1 MSIFWGLAAIMV
13 IVALLFTVPWLLR
26 ARRAAPPL
34 LDEDAVN
41 TEVIKAQLAELDTD
55 LKTGR
60 LDETQYTAAR
70 QDLERELLED
80 LSPGVQGTASRPA
93 RSGQWAGLLLVA
105 AIPVLAVVM
114 YQYIGTKEII
124 PLLEKRGSSTAA
136 AATPA
141 SDSTPPP
148 HQMGEQSLEQMVGV
162 LAQRMKD
169 KPDDLRGWILL
180 ARSYET
186 LHRYADALE
195 AYGKARRLSGDNP
208 ELLADYADTLV
219 MANGGR
225 FNDEAGELL
234 QRAIKTQPENVKAL
248 WLLGHW
254 KNQQGSYTEALDY
267 WQRAAALLP
276 PNSDDSKVIA
286 QQIAQVQQHLGSTPT
301 APVMAAPAM
310 AAPAMAAPAMA
321 AAAGAEG
328 GGTAAS
334 GGSLTV
340 TVALDPALAA
350 KTSPEE
356 TVFIFARA
364 VQGPP
369 MPLAIVRKQVKD
381 LPVTVTLDDSLAM
394 SPVMTLSKFPQV
406 TVSARVSASGN
417 AMPQSGDLQGSQSP
431 VSVGSATPVAIT
443 INSTVP

>member
-1 MSIFWGLAAIMV
+1 MSIFWGLATVMV
-13 IVALLFTVPWLLR
+13 IIALLFTVPWLLR
-26 ARRAAPPL
+26 ARRSAPPR
-34 LDEDAVN
+34 LDEDTHN
-41 TEVIKAQLAELDTD
+41 TDIVSAQLAELETD

-60 LDETQYTAAR
+60 LDETQYAAAR

-80 LSPGVQGTASRPA
+80 LSPGRGSATRPA
-93 RSGQWAGLLLVA
+93 RSGQWAVILLAA
-105 AIPVLAVVM
+105 AIPVLAVVL
-114 YQYIGTKEII
+114 YQHFGSEEII
-124 PLLEKRGSSTAA
+124 PLLEQRGTPAATAA
-136 AATPA
+136 ASDTP
-141 SDSTPPP
+141 TP
-148 HQMGEQSLEQMVGV
+148 HAMGEQSLEQMVGV
-162 LAQRMKD
+162 LAARMKE
-169 KPDDLRGWILL
+169 KPDDLHGWILL

-186 LHRYADALE
+186 LHRYADALD
-195 AYGKARRLSGDNP
+195 AYGKARQLSGDNP
-208 ELLADYADTLV
+208 DLLADYADALV

-225 FNDEAGELL
+225 FNDEAGDLL
-234 QRAIKTQPENVKAL
+234 QRAVKAQPKNVKAL
-248 WLLGHW
+248 WLMGHW

-276 PNSDDSKVIA
+276 PDSQDSKIIA
-286 QQIAQVQQHLGSTPT
+286 QQISQVQQRLGITPT
-301 APVMAAPAM
+301 TAPAL
-310 AAPAMAAPAMA
+310 AAATTA
-321 AAAGAEG
+321 AAADVEDG
-328 GGTAAS
+328 GKAAG

-340 TVALDPALAA
+340 TVSLDPSLAA
-350 KTSPEE
+350 KATPEE

-417 AMPQSGDLQGSQSP
+417 AMPQSGDLEGSQSP
-431 VSVGSATPVAIT
+431 VSVGSSAPVAIT